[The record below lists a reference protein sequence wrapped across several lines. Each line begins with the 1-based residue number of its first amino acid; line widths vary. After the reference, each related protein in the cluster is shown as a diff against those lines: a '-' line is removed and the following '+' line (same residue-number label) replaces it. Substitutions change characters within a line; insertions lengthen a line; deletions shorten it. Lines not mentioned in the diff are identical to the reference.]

1 MYIYKLVIFLH
12 FEVNFAILSSNMLFL
27 NSLSGGCPFLRQL
40 VAGCVVL
47 CGTVWHCVALCGTVA
62 GWLGRKRPSIAFPM
76 AQELTRL

>member
-40 VAGCVVL
+40 VAGWYCVVL
-47 CGTVWHCVALCGTVA
+47 CGTVWHFVVLWQG
-62 GWLGRKRPSIAFPM
+62 GWGEKGL
-76 AQELTRL
+76 Q